1 MSDTLGTLW
10 PFDPHTRAKHAILRS
25 YLQAWM
31 AILSRQSSKLQ
42 RTARIGYI
50 DAFAGPG
57 RSSEGEPGSPL
68 VALNAAIDHKHHL
81 PLPIRMLFI
90 EKDPERFAALKREIE
105 QNRIRFEKSPHVDDI
120 VLEQADSDE
129 HLHGL
134 LDKYDKSGRR
144 FGPALVFLDQ
154 FGYSAVSMHLIGRI
168 LSHSECEIFTFLNWR
183 DLNRFITDETKWPG
197 ITRAFGD
204 GSWKSVL
211 SLDPGARAKPLLEMY
226 RNALAN
232 RAGAKYFCSFSMH
245 DKDNRLLY
253 WLFFCS
259 GHLRGLE
266 EMKKSMWRVDETGQF
281 RFLDRHA
288 DQLDLLRG
296 FDQQWL
302 AQHLSSSLRG
312 ERLSVGQIKEYVLRE
327 TPCFQFAKALAL
339 LEREGRLELHNT
351 PPDRKNG
358 AFAKYVDDPSFQLFF
373 R

>member
-1 MSDTLGTLW
+1 MSDTLETHW
-10 PFDPHTRAKHAILRS
+10 SFDPHTRAKHAILRS

-31 AILSRQSSKLQ
+31 AILSRQSFKLQ
-42 RTARIGYI
+42 RSTRIGYV

-68 VALNAAIDHKHHL
+68 VALDAAIDHKHRL

-90 EKDPERFAALKREIE
+90 EKSPERFAALQKEVE
-105 QNRIRFEKSPHVDDI
+105 QNRARFEESPHVDD
-120 VLEQADSDE
+120 VLLELADSDQ
-129 HLHGL
+129 HLHEL

-154 FGYSAVSMHLIGRI
+154 FGYSAVSMRLIGRI

-183 DLNRFITDETKWPG
+183 DLNRFITDDTKWPG

-204 GSWKSVL
+204 DSWKSVL
-211 SLDPGARAKPLLEMY
+211 TLHPGARAKPLLEIY
-226 RNALAN
+226 RNSIEKL
-232 RAGAKYFCSFSMH
+232 AGAKYFCSFSMH

-253 WLFFCS
+253 WLIFCS

-288 DQLDLLRG
+288 DQLDLLKG
-296 FDQQWL
+296 FDQHWL

-312 ERLSVGQIKEYVLRE
+312 RQLSIRQIKEHVLRE
-327 TPCFQFAKALAL
+327 TPCFQYAKALTL
-339 LEREGRLELHNT
+339 LEHEEGLVLHNI
-351 PPDRKNG
+351 PPGRKSG
-358 AFAKYVDDPSFQLFF
+358 AFAKYVDDPSFQVLFK
-373 R
+373 